1 MLIRKNL
8 KLGVLSLG
16 IVALLAAS
24 SANAATTCD
33 HGATWGSGR
42 ITSVIQDIPGF
53 GNVGSYSIFGI
64 EVSYDLNATK
74 EYYYTYGYMS
84 TNDAQSRTLLQ
95 MANMAYA
102 TQAPVLVTVNSTC
115 TSIDVFDGKNWVNN
129 LKGLTIGSLA
139 KK

>member
-1 MLIRKNL
+1 MLIRKYL
-8 KLGVLSLG
+8 KLSILSLG
-16 IVALLAAS
+16 FTAILAAS

-33 HGATWGSGR
+33 QLATWGSGR

-53 GNVGSYSIFGI
+53 GNAGGYSIFGI

-74 EYYYTYGYMS
+74 HYYYTYGYMS
-84 TNDAQSRTLLQ
+84 TSDAQSRTLLQ
-95 MANMAYA
+95 LANMAYA

-115 TSIDVFDGKNWVNN
+115 TNIDTFDGKSWINN
-129 LKGLTIGSLA
+129 LKGLTVGSLA